1 MTTTETSLD
10 EAGTDSREGG
20 AASSILSWVA
30 ADDHKMIGRLYLIFG
45 TLGLIATVVLNVI
58 INVER
63 IDGTDTV
70 LDEDAWTQLIDAQR
84 IGLVFGSL
92 LPLAMGLCLLVVPL
106 QLGARAVAFPRLA
119 MAGMW
124 AWLGGLVLN
133 VIALANDGGSAGLD
147 GDMVDLYIASEA
159 LMAIGLVASAG
170 ALVTSIL
177 TTRAPGMTMRRVP
190 FFSWSALVF
199 GLGLILMMP
208 VLVGTLIYLFVDHR
222 YGSREA
228 FGGNLGTL
236 GWAGWAVTQ
245 PATFLYAIPAVG
257 VFADLMPGAVGKRT
271 PARGV
276 MIGGLAL
283 IGVAALAGITQQ
295 NIQSLPL
302 PGAGIDSDELGDI
315 FRDFVPYALFNALPV
330 LGALIVFVMAL
341 VLVKPD
347 KDAKA
352 RGNPALAF
360 AFFGFSMVLL
370 GMLGN
375 VMYATDDLGLQ
386 GTIFEEGTLLFVVYG
401 GVLGIF
407 GGIANWSPKWRGGA
421 PNSGAVVVLS
431 LLGMGGALLATVPH
445 WVAGFHD
452 QPAGFSYDDSDLQ
465 VLNGLVV
472 AGHVLFGLMVLGF
485 AGLVLRVKPSDD
497 DEANPW
503 GGQTTEWLA
512 ASPAPEDN
520 FEELV
525 LVGSAE
531 PVYDAERQLEGSD
544 A

>member
-10 EAGTDSREGG
+10 EASTAANDG

-30 ADDHKMIGRLYLIFG
+30 ADDHKKVGRLYLILG
-45 TLGLIATVVLNVI
+45 TLGLLATVVLNVI

-63 IDGTDTV
+63 IDGTDTA
-70 LDEDAWTQLIDAQR
+70 LDQDAWAQLFDAQR

-92 LPLAMGLCLLVVPL
+92 LPLAMGLCLVVVPL
-106 QLGARAVAFPRLA
+106 QLGARALAFPRMA

-133 VIALANDGGSAGLD
+133 VISLANDGGSAGLES
-147 GDMVDLYIASEA
+147 DMVGLYIASQA

-177 TTRAPGMTMRRVP
+177 TTRAPGLTMRRVP

-228 FGGNLGTL
+228 FGGNLGSL
-236 GWAGWAVTQ
+236 AWAGWAYTQ
-245 PATFLYAIPAVG
+245 PATFLYAVPAVG
-257 VFADLMPGAVGKRT
+257 VFADVAVGSFGRRA
-271 PARGV
+271 PGRGFLF
-276 MIGGLAL
+276 GGLSL

-302 PGAGIDSDELGDI
+302 PGDGIDTDQLGDI
-315 FRDFVPYALFNALPV
+315 FRDLVPFALFNSLPV
-330 LGALIVFVMAL
+330 LGALLVFLV
-341 VLVKPD
+341 VLVAAKPE
-347 KDAKA
+347 KGKKLTVS
-352 RGNPALAF
+352 PALGF
-360 AFFGFSMVLL
+360 AFFGYGMVLV

-375 VMYATDDLGLQ
+375 LIYAVDDLALQ
-386 GTIFEEGTLLFVVYG
+386 GTVFEEATLVYIVYG
-401 GVLGIF
+401 GVLGVL
-407 GGIANWSPKWRGGA
+407 GGIAHWSPKWRGGTA
-421 PNSGAVVVLS
+421 SSGAILILS
-431 LLGMGGALLATVPH
+431 LLGVAGTVLAALPH
-445 WVAGFHD
+445 YVAGFLD
-452 QPAGFSYDDSDLQ
+452 QPAGFAYDDSDLQ
-465 VLNGLVV
+465 IWNVLALV
-472 AGHVLFGLMVLGF
+472 GHALFGLMVLGF
-485 AGLVLRVKPSDD
+485 AGLVLRVEPGDD
-497 DEANPW
+497 DAADPW
-503 GGQTTEWLA
+503 GGPTAEWLT

-520 FEELV
+520 FDELV

-531 PVYDAERQLEGSD
+531 PAYDAERELEGSD